1 MAREKI
7 AITLDENTVV
17 RLDRLV
23 RQGAYPN
30 RSRAIEDAVQEK
42 LERLE
47 RRRLA
52 RECEKLDVN
61 FEEKMA
67 EEGLSGE
74 PPDEVAQAIEGL
86 NEILGA

>member
-1 MAREKI
+1 MPREKI

-30 RSRAIEDAVQEK
+30 RSRAIEEAVQEK
-42 LERLE
+42 LERLD

-52 RECEKLDVN
+52 SECEKLDVA
-61 FEEKMA
+61 FEKKLA
-67 EEGLSGE
+67 EEGLR
-74 PPDEVAQAIEGL
+74 I
-86 NEILGA
+86 

>member
-23 RQGAYPN
+23 CQGVYPN

-42 LERLE
+42 LERLN
-47 RRRLA
+47 RRHLA
-52 RECEKLDVN
+52 RECDKLDVA
-61 FEEKMA
+61 FEKELA

-74 PPDEVAQAIEGL
+74 PVEWPEY
-86 NEILGA
+86 

>member
-30 RSRAIEDAVQEK
+30 RSRAIEDAVQ
-42 LERLE
+42 
-47 RRRLA
+47 
-52 RECEKLDVN
+52 
-61 FEEKMA
+61 
-67 EEGLSGE
+67 
-74 PPDEVAQAIEGL
+74 
-86 NEILGA
+86 